1 MAENMSLGRL
11 LTVLLLGAFIAIL
24 NQTLL
29 NVAIPHLMND
39 FNVSATTIQWL
50 STGYMLTNGI
60 LIPVTA
66 FLIESFGTRVLFI
79 TAMGLFTVGA
89 LICAIS
95 TGFTLM
101 LVGRIIQAS
110 GAGIIMPVV
119 MNVFLTVF
127 PPERR
132 GAAMGMMGIAMMF
145 APAVGPTLSGWIVEE
160 YTWRLL
166 FIIVIPLA
174 VIDILF
180 ALRWLRDVSKLTY
193 PKFDLPGTV
202 FSTIGFGTLLYG
214 FSSAGDKGWGSTTV
228 ILGLAIGILFI
239 LFFILRELTMDQPM
253 LEFRVFKY
261 DIFAVSTLVGSA
273 VNMTLFGGMLLLPM
287 YLQNIRGFT
296 PLQSGL
302 LLLPGAL
309 LMGVMSPISGAIFD
323 KIGARPL
330 AIIGLLVTAV
340 TTFEFSSLTDAT
352 PYSHILLIYTIRSF
366 GISLLMMSVQTEGL
380 NQLPPH
386 LGSHGTA
393 MSNTIRQVAGSIG
406 TAWLITVMSSRSAL
420 HLADYANTASAVSGS
435 AAGLEQL
442 GQGIAASAGV
452 PAQTGQSLAL
462 MQVYQTA
469 VTESTIKGINDS
481 FIVAA
486 GIAVAGLI
494 FSLFL
499 RRATPRKKTGH

>member
-1 MAENMSLGRL
+1 MEENMSLGKL
-11 LTVLLLGAFIAIL
+11 LTVMLLGAFIAIL

-60 LIPVTA
+60 LIPITA
-66 FLIESFGTRVLFI
+66 FLIESYGTRALFI

-145 APAVGPTLSGWIVEE
+145 APAIGPTLSGWIVEE

-174 VIDILF
+174 IIDILF
-180 ALRWLRDVSKLTY
+180 AFRWLKNISKLTY
-193 PKFDLPGTV
+193 PKFDLAGAI
-202 FSTIGFGTLLYG
+202 FSTIGFGSLLYG
-214 FSSAGDKGWGSTTV
+214 FSSAGDKGWSSPTV
-228 ILGLAIGILFI
+228 ILTLVVGILFI
-239 LFFILRELTMDQPM
+239 LFFILRELNMDEPM

-261 DIFAVSTLVGSA
+261 DIFTVSTLVGST
-273 VNMTLFGGMLLLPM
+273 VNMTLFGGMLLLPL

-330 AIIGLLVTAV
+330 AIIGLIITAI
-340 TTFEFSSLTDAT
+340 TTWEFSLLTDAT
-352 PYSHILLIYTIRSF
+352 SYSHILLIYTIRSL

-406 TAWLITVMSSRSAL
+406 TAWLITVMSSRSTI
-420 HLADYANTASAVSGS
+420 HLADYANTSSFGGSTASGV
-435 AAGLEQL
+435 EQL

-452 PAQTGQSLAL
+452 PAQTGQTLAL
-462 MQVYQTA
+462 LQVYQTA
-469 VTESTIKGINDS
+469 MTESTIQGINDA

-486 GIAVAGLI
+486 CIAVAGLV

-499 RRATPRKKTGH
+499 RRATPRKKPGL

>member
-11 LTVLLLGAFIAIL
+11 LTVLLLGAFISIL

-89 LICAIS
+89 LICAMS

-101 LVGRIIQAS
+101 LIGRIIQAS

-193 PKFDLPGTV
+193 PKFDLLGTV

-214 FSSAGDKGWGSTTV
+214 FSSAGDKGWGSMTV
-228 ILGLAIGILFI
+228 ILSLFIGILFI
-239 LFFILRELTMDQPM
+239 LFFILRELNMDQPM

-309 LMGVMSPISGAIFD
+309 LMGVMSPISGIIFD

-340 TTFEFSSLTDAT
+340 TTWEFSFLTDAT

-380 NQLPPH
+380 NQLPAH

-393 MSNTIRQVAGSIG
+393 MSNTIRQIAGSIG
-406 TAWLITVMSSRSAL
+406 TAWLITVMSNRSVI

-435 AAGLEQL
+435 GAGLEQL
-442 GQGIAASAGV
+442 GQGIAASAGI
-452 PAQTGQSLAL
+452 PPQTGQTLAL

-486 GIAVAGLI
+486 GIAVAGLV

-499 RRATPRKKTGH
+499 RRAIPRKSAGH